1 MSEETKGRKR
11 RRSANGANGGQ
22 LRTGADLAEAT
33 GAADLR
39 ERAIAQQNTKTVE
52 RYKNAVPGE
61 PDIIEGET
69 PDEMRARVRQE
80 RAESQPTEYML
91 SILPGRDDREREIVE
106 E

>member
-11 RRSANGANGGQ
+11 RRGANGGQ

-39 ERAIAQQNTKTVE
+39 ERAITQQNTKTVE
-52 RYKNAVPGE
+52 RYKNGVAGE

-80 RAESQPTEYML
+80 RAESEPTAYML
-91 SILPGRDDREREIVE
+91 SILPSRDDREREIVE
-106 E
+106 QS